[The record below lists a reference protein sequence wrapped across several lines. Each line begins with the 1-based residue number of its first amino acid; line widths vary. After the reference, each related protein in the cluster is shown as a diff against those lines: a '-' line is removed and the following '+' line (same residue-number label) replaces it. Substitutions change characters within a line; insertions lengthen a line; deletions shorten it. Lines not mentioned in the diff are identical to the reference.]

1 VTEWIM
7 LAAALLLVAACGVFV
22 AAEFAF
28 VTVSRAQVDRA
39 AAEGLAGA
47 AGVQTALRSLST
59 QLSGAQ
65 VGITLTN
72 LAIGYLAEPSVAALL
87 YEPLAFL
94 GDASRGV
101 SFAIALTVA
110 TILTMLFGELVPKNL
125 AIADPMGVARAVQL
139 PQRMFTA
146 ATRPLTV
153 PLNGAA
159 NAIVRRL
166 GIEPQE
172 ELASAH
178 SPSELVS
185 LLERSAE
192 AGTIDRP
199 TASLVQGS
207 LRLDDK
213 LARDVMTP
221 RTTTVTVAADD
232 PVSRVLEI
240 SREHGFSR
248 FPVTGRD
255 PDDIVGTIELRD
267 VVAVPASERTTTPVR
282 LAMRP
287 ALTVPDS
294 LPLDDLLWQLRDRG
308 SELAVVFDEYGGT
321 AGLVTFEDIVE
332 EIVGEVSDEH
342 DPPEPPIAEVAPR
355 VLRISGLVRPDELRV
370 QYGIR
375 LPEGGSRYD
384 TIGGLVLDRLGR
396 MPEVGDR
403 VVVGGIELEVVALDG
418 HRIDWLHLTRK
429 SDDADE

>member
-1 VTEWIM
+1 M

-22 AAEFAF
+22 AAEFAL

-39 AAEGLAGA
+39 ATEGLPGA
-47 AGVQTALRSLST
+47 AGVQAALRALST

-72 LAIGYLAEPSVAALL
+72 LAIGYLAEPSIATLL
-87 YEPLAFL
+87 HEPLAFL
-94 GDASRGV
+94 GGASRAV
-101 SFAIALTVA
+101 SFMIALTIA
-110 TILTMLFGELVPKNL
+110 TVLTMLFGELVPKNL
-125 AIADPMGVARAVQL
+125 AIANPMSVARAVQL
-139 PQRMFTA
+139 PQRTFTA
-146 ATRPLTV
+146 VTRPMTAS
-153 PLNGAA
+153 LNGAA

-199 TASLVQGS
+199 TASIVQGS

-213 LARDVMTP
+213 LARDVMSP
-221 RTTTVTVAADD
+221 RTTMVTAAAND
-232 PVSRVLEI
+232 PVSQVLEL

-255 PDDIVGTIELRD
+255 TDDIVGTIELRD
-267 VVAVPASERTTTPVR
+267 VVAVPATDRTTTPVSR
-282 LAMRP
+282 AMRP

-294 LPLDDLLWQLRDRG
+294 LPLDDILWQLRDHG
-308 SELAVVFDEYGGT
+308 SELAVLLDEYGGT

-342 DPPEPPIAEVAPR
+342 DQPEPPISQVEPG
-355 VLRISGLVRPDELRV
+355 VLRVSGLVRPDELRV
-370 QYGIR
+370 QHGIR
-375 LPEGGSRYD
+375 LPEGGNRYD
-384 TIGGLVLDRLGR
+384 TIGGLVVDRLGR

-403 VVVGGIELEVVALDG
+403 IHVGGFELEVVALDG
-418 HRIDWLHLTRK
+418 HRIDWLRLTQE